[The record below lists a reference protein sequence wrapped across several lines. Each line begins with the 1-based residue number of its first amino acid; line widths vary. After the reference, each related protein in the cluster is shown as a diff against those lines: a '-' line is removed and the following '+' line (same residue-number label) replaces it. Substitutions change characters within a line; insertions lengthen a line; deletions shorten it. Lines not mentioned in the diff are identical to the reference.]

1 MPCSPRKA
9 AQTIG
14 FFALQTEA
22 SSVSVRK
29 AVKLVYLADRESVRR
44 RGHPIQDEARVSMPH
59 GPVNSATY
67 EYLKGAYDPERSGWS
82 AYLADK
88 ADHEVGLARN
98 DITLDDLDEL
108 SQSEIQ
114 ILSDVWERFGGMDR
128 WALRDWTH
136 DAANVPE
143 WKDPNGSSHRITL
156 REIMDAVGMDHAKER
171 SHEYQSLQ
179 KAQDI
184 LASL

>member
-1 MPCSPRKA
+1 MPYSPRKA
-9 AQTIG
+9 AQTIA
-14 FFALQTEA
+14 FFALQTGTF
-22 SSVSVRK
+22 SVSVLK

-67 EYLKGAYDPERSGWS
+67 EFLSGAYDPEQSGWA
-82 AYLADK
+82 AYLSDK
-88 ADHEVGLARN
+88 ANHEVGLARN
-98 DITLDDLDEL
+98 DITVEELDEL
-108 SQSEIQ
+108 SQNEIQ

-143 WKDPNGSSHRITL
+143 WKDPNGSSRRISL
-156 REIMDAVGMDHAKER
+156 QEIMDAVGVDHAEER
-171 SHEYQSLQ
+171 SREYQSLQ